1 MATERFNNFA
11 QVIKK
16 SQKAFFRKSVSY
28 TTDNMVIN
36 EVPQMVPSHS
46 QTQSIKRKLT
56 SSSSSSPAAAFSALC
71 RFLLG
76 ASSSSLSSAI

>member
-1 MATERFNNFA
+1 M
-11 QVIKK
+11 
-16 SQKAFFRKSVSY
+16 
-28 TTDNMVIN
+28 IN
-36 EVPQMVPSHS
+36 EDPSKFLPKKYS
-46 QTQSIKRKLT
+46 MYNLYVSNNVNEISNYRRFDQTPGYDPSFSYRQQQIKLT